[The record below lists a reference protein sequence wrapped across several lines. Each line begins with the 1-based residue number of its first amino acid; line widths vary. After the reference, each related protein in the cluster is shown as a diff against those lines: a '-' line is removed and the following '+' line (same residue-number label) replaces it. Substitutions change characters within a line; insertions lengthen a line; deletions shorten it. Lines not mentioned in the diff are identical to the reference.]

1 MLMLPALS
9 SARNGNEEICDMNRN
24 STSGLPIWAIVL
36 DVFGTVL
43 VGGGIYVLVSSAE
56 FMGMQPADL
65 KGPAIAMITVGGM
78 LMVPLLVAIVKLANA
93 KR

>member
-1 MLMLPALS
+1 MLPALS
-9 SARNGNEEICDMNRN
+9 SVRNGNEEIRDMNRN
-24 STSGLPIWAIVL
+24 SISGLPIWAIIL

-43 VGGGIYVLVSSAE
+43 VGAGIYVLVSGAK

-93 KR
+93 NR